1 MESRTDCGLSDFV
14 SDFQPLKSEAISGL
28 ITPSTLAVPIRGAKR
43 KRVFIVEEL
52 HNILAQAPTRPAPAK
67 PVPPPPALEPAQ
79 TKSPPRLL
87 RKGLL
92 ASIRLKNK
100 RFSLQEEIHAWV
112 LQHGQEVV
120 ESLDTQQ
127 LQALDDYLASLI
139 DTIEHGYD

>member
-1 MESRTDCGLSDFV
+1 MT
-14 SDFQPLKSEAISGL
+14 
-28 ITPSTLAVPIRGAKR
+28 

-52 HNILAQAPTRPAPAK
+52 HNILAQAPTRPAPTK
-67 PVPPPPALEPAQ
+67 PVSPPPAPEPAQ
-79 TKSPPRLL
+79 TKSPSRLL

-112 LQHGQEVV
+112 FQHGQEVV